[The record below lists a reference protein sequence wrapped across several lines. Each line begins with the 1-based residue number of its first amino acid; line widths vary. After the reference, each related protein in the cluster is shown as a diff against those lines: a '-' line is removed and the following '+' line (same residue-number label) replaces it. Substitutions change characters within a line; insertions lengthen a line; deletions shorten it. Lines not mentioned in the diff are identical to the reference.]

1 MDAMKL
7 RLALFVLWLACSL
20 SGYAQADTRPVIGV
34 PPFSCDIESPY
45 TRFVTEKVVEMLTN
59 TRRFRVVDRTSLD
72 NVKAELELQKQE
84 EFIDS
89 ENLVEQGK
97 LYGAE
102 KIISGHVAKIPI
114 YRMKNADGSVRG
126 FKGSVAFQMKIVD
139 VATGLSSEATSFQ
152 GKTSKECLS
161 PQAAVV
167 DAMESLKDEIYE
179 YFRVNFPLT
188 APVVRLL
195 NDETIFLS
203 AGRSQGLKVGDKLEI
218 ETIEMLG
225 GKPYPSKVG
234 EAKVKKL
241 AGDDFAECEV
251 SKKTAGTVK
260 SCLSTN
266 ATIRCSLIIKK

>member
-1 MDAMKL
+1 
-7 RLALFVLWLACSL
+7 
-20 SGYAQADTRPVIGV
+20 
-34 PPFSCDIESPY
+34 
-45 TRFVTEKVVEMLTN
+45 VTEKVVEMLTN
-59 TRRFRVVDRTSLD
+59 THRFQVVDRTSLE

-102 KIISGHVAKIPI
+102 KLISGHVAKIPI
-114 YRMKNADGSVRG
+114 YRMKNPDGSVRG

-161 PQAAVV
+161 AQAAVV

-188 APVVRLL
+188 APIVRVLSDDMIL
-195 NDETIFLS
+195 LS
-203 AGRSQGLKVGDKLEI
+203 AGKSQGLKVGDKLEV
-218 ETIEMLG
+218 ETVEMLG
-225 GKPYPSKVG
+225 GKPYPSKIG

-251 SKKTAGTVK
+251 NKKIAANVK
-260 SCLSTN
+260 SALSNN
-266 ATIRCSLIIKK
+266 AVVRCSLIIKK